1 MRIMLEKAPKTL
13 IRLSDPGPI
22 EKSPLCMGKVRLGSE
37 EEINIGGYHTVNMER
52 LLHVF

>member
-22 EKSPLCMGKVRLGSE
+22 EKSPLCTAV
-37 EEINIGGYHTVNMER
+37 
-52 LLHVF
+52 VFARPGCLYSSVMPHIVKP